1 MKNNINDLEI
11 KKRRQNELLW
21 IKEKQVQN
29 KNSKTNNENAE
40 KYKKK
45 LIEMEGHY
53 ERRIKELI
61 TEVQKLKKS
70 RYLKSWMKSECS
82 KSSNFEKERQDH
94 SFSVNT
100 LQMLKDPEVT
110 RRDEIDLDT
119 DITPAEELDSTDKR
133 KMVENVEN
141 IGNDSLLI
149 NFYKKKLEN
158 KQKEIC
164 SDKRQ
169 YQNYTDRA
177 SVPLKTKDQN
187 SVKEDSFNVNSIYL
201 QSNSQRQLS
210 RYIPKH
216 YQIPKKENSIIM
228 DSQGASRSESS
239 ENFNN
244 FKKNKHIKYFIVLI
258 IILEPLQSIRLV
270 SLSTKEVNLIILNIF
285 HIRKWEV

>member
-1 MKNNINDLEI
+1 
-11 KKRRQNELLW
+11 
-21 IKEKQVQN
+21 
-29 KNSKTNNENAE
+29 
-40 KYKKK
+40 
-45 LIEMEGHY
+45 
-53 ERRIKELI
+53 
-61 TEVQKLKKS
+61 
-70 RYLKSWMKSECS
+70 MKSECS

-201 QSNSQRQLS
+201 QSNSQRELS

-244 FKKNKHIKYFIVLI
+244 FKKNKYIKYFIVLI

>member
-1 MKNNINDLEI
+1 MKNNINELEI

-29 KNSKTNNENAE
+29 QNSKTNNENAE

>member
-29 KNSKTNNENAE
+29 KNSKTNIENAE

-244 FKKNKHIKYFIVLI
+244 FKKNKYIKYFIVLI